1 MYVRIYWTR
10 IQPGSLPAIEN
21 KYRQLQA
28 TVPGRLLRWVTQDVA
43 DPESVITVT
52 LWDSEESVRSW
63 ESSDSYQRGVEAVRP
78 YLAGSQ
84 AISLY
89 EIKVDD
95 PRGLLDQI
103 RSAAGTS
110 R

>member
-1 MYVRIYWTR
+1 MFVRIYWTR
-10 IQPGSLPAIEN
+10 IQPGSLSAIEN
-21 KYRQLQA
+21 KYRQLA
-28 TVPGRLLRWVTQDVA
+28 ANIPGRLLRWVTQDVA

-52 LWDSEESVRSW
+52 LWDSDKSVREW
-63 ESSDSYQRGVEAVRP
+63 EASEAYQRGVDAVRP

-84 AISLY
+84 TISLL

-95 PRGLLDQI
+95 PAGLLDQVKA
-103 RSAAGTS
+103 AAGIA

>member
-1 MYVRIYWTR
+1 MFVRIYWTR
-10 IQPGSLPAIEN
+10 IQPDSLPAIEN
-21 KYRQLQA
+21 KYRQLHQQI
-28 TVPGRLLRWVTQDVA
+28 PGRLLRWVTQDTA

-52 LWDSEESVRSW
+52 LWDTEKSVRDW
-63 ESSDSYQRGVEAVRP
+63 ESSEAYQRGVDAVKP
-78 YLAGSQ
+78 YLAGAQ

-95 PRGLLDQI
+95 PSGLLEQI
-103 RSAAGTS
+103 KAAAGQV

>member
-10 IQPGSLPAIEN
+10 IQPDSLPSIEK
-21 KYRQLQA
+21 KYRQLA
-28 TVPGRLLRWVTQDVA
+28 TSIPGRLLRWVTQDVA

-52 LWDSEESVRSW
+52 LWDSEKSVRDW
-63 ESSDSYQRGVEAVRP
+63 EGSDAYQRGVEAVRP

-84 AISLY
+84 AISLF

-95 PRGLLDQI
+95 PAGLLDQI
-103 RSAAGTS
+103 KAAAG
-110 R
+110 RPQ